1 MWKLLSLIARA
12 FIWNEVSF
20 PAPTS
25 SRTGLLWFLSC
36 LLQITANFANLV
48 YWRLFMFRILHL
60 SIKQHRA
67 LGRFLVVFVVFGIGS
82 VVLSLYLC
90 LLPLRLKRWRDS
102 GQSSELTI
110 LLVHAFFGHVL
121 LVNIAV
127 HFFSGKALLV
137 VCFILLPSALISPGV
152 VDPIAPLSPD
162 IPWTM
167 CTRCQRP
174 RPLRAH
180 HCGVCGVCVL
190 RMDHHCPWLNNCVG
204 LRTHRHFYLFLLHLS
219 LGIVYLYAAGY
230 SDYIEHM
237 RNICN
242 NTNQKYNSINRLT
255 HSFIGALYRVAAVV
269 FLFTMGLL
277 LWHGLLITRGETS
290 VERVQNS
297 RIACCLRLHYN
308 RIYRNL
314 FDFGPRSNWLRFLG
328 LETPRSHH
336 GKGELCRRFLLHVLL
351 PFPCQPYDGDGMVY
365 ETSEPDIETTLQD
378 LKGLED

>member
-1 MWKLLSLIARA
+1 MSKLLSLIAKA

-25 SRTGLLWFLSC
+25 NRAGLSWFLSC
-36 LLQITANFANLV
+36 LLQITVNFINLI
-48 YWRLFMFRILHL
+48 YWRLFLFRILHL

-82 VVLSLYLC
+82 VVLSLYVC

-110 LLVHAFFGHVL
+110 LLIHAFFGHIL
-121 LVNIAV
+121 LINTAV
-127 HFFSGKALLV
+127 HFFSG
-137 VCFILLPSALISPGV
+137 ALISPGI

-167 CTRCQRP
+167 CMRCQRP
-174 RPLRAH
+174 RPMRAH

-219 LGIVYLYAAGY
+219 LGIFYLYVAGY
-230 SDYIEHM
+230 RDYIEHM
-237 RNICN
+237 RNICSK
-242 NTNQKYNSINRLT
+242 TNKNYNSFNCMT

-269 FLFTMGLL
+269 FLFTMSLL

-297 RIACCLRLHYN
+297 RIASYLRQRYN

-314 FDFGPRSNWLRFLG
+314 FDFGPRVNWFRFLG

-336 GKGELCRRFLLHVLL
+336 GKWELCGRFLLHILL

-365 ETSEPDIETTLQD
+365 ETSEPDIEKALQD
-378 LKGLED
+378 LKGLD

>member
-1 MWKLLSLIARA
+1 MLKLLSLIARA

-25 SRTGLLWFLSC
+25 KRRGLLWFLSC
-36 LLQITANFANLV
+36 LLQLFINFVSLI
-48 YWRLFMFRILHL
+48 YWRIFVFRILHL
-60 SIKQHRA
+60 SNKQHRA

-102 GQSSELTI
+102 GQSSELTF
-110 LLVHAFFGHVL
+110 LLIHAFLGHIL

-127 HFFSGKALLV
+127 HFFSG
-137 VCFILLPSALISPGV
+137 ALISPGI

-167 CTRCQRP
+167 CSRCQRP

-219 LGIVYLYAAGY
+219 HGIVYLYVAGY

-237 RNICN
+237 RNVCSD
-242 NTNQKYNSINRLT
+242 TNPDYNSVNCMA
-255 HSFIGALYRVAAVV
+255 HSFVGALYRVAALV

-277 LWHGLLITRGETS
+277 LWHGRLITRGETS

-297 RIACCLRLHYN
+297 RIAYNLRHRYN
-308 RIYRNL
+308 RIHRNL
-314 FDFGPRSNWLRFLG
+314 FDFGPRANWFRFLG
-328 LETPRSHH
+328 LETPRSHY
-336 GKGELCRRFLLHVLL
+336 GRKELWRRFLLYVIL
-351 PFPCQPYDGDGMVY
+351 PFSCQPYDGDGMVY
-365 ETSEPDIETTLQD
+365 ETCEPDLEKALRD
-378 LKGLED
+378 LKELN